1 MLLPELEVGAVAD
14 EPLVVEPELLVE
26 PELPVEPELV
36 VPEPEPVDADPPEVA
51 ADEER
56 WLAEVPLV
64 LAVEFVEPGSSNA
77 TIPPAATPA
86 RPMAAVTARSRDLAW
101 SRAATALA
109 TSRCWLV
116 ITAPLTHR

>member
-1 MLLPELEVGAVAD
+1 VALLLPELEAGAVAA
-14 EPLVVEPELLVE
+14 EPLVVEPELFVELELLV
-26 PELPVEPELV
+26 PD
-36 VPEPEPVDADPPEVA
+36 PEPVVADPPEVA
-51 ADEER
+51 PADEEW

-64 LAVEFVEPGSSNA
+64 LTVEFVEPGSSNA

-101 SRAATALA
+101 SRAATARA